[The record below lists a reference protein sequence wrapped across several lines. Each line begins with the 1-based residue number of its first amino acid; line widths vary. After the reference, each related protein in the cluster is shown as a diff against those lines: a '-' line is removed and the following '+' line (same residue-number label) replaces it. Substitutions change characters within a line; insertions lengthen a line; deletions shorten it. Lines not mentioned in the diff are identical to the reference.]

1 MPTVLI
7 TGASRGIGLGLA
19 GHYAAAGWR
28 VLACCRN
35 PDAVDAPDGA
45 ELLAL
50 DVADDASI
58 AALAGRLEGQPIDLL
73 INNAGVYGPRDA
85 VVGNV
90 KPEDWLAVLRVNTVA
105 PMMVTQALLP
115 NIRAGERKAIAIIS
129 SKVGSIADNSSGN
142 SYIYR
147 SSKTAVNQVAKSL
160 SIDLGGEDI
169 TVVTLH
175 PGWVQ
180 TDMGGPNALISTE
193 TSVEGLTALLD
204 RLTPDDSGKFF
215 NYDGTEIPW

>member
-7 TGASRGIGLGLA
+7 TGASRGIGLGLVR
-19 GHYAAAGWR
+19 HYAAAGWQ
-28 VLACCRN
+28 VLACCRG
-35 PDAVDAPDGA
+35 PEAVDAPDDV
-45 ELLAL
+45 ELIAL
-50 DVADDASI
+50 DVADDARI
-58 AALAGRLEGQPIDLL
+58 TGLTDGLAGRPIDLL
-73 INNAGVYGPRDA
+73 INNAGIYGPRDA

-90 KPEDWLAVLRVNTVA
+90 KSADWLEVLRVNTIA

-115 NIRAGERKAIAIIS
+115 NIRAGNGKIIAIVS

-147 SSKTAVNQVAKSL
+147 SSKTAVNQVSKSL
-160 SIDLGGEDI
+160 SIDLRAEGI
-169 TVVTLH
+169 TVVALH

-193 TSVEGLTALLD
+193 TSIDGMTALLD

-215 NYDGTEIPW
+215 NYDGAEIPW

>member
-19 GHYAAAGWR
+19 RHYAAAGWQ

-35 PDAVDAPDGA
+35 PDAVDAPDGV
-45 ELLAL
+45 ELIAL
-50 DVADDASI
+50 DVADDSQI
-58 AALAGRLEGQPIDLL
+58 AALADALAGRPIDLL

-90 KPEDWLAVLRVNTVA
+90 KSEDWLAVLRINTVA
-105 PMMVTQALLP
+105 PLMVTQALLP
-115 NIRAGERKAIAIIS
+115 NIRAGDGKIIAIVS

-160 SIDLGGEDI
+160 SIDLEGAGI
-169 TVVTLH
+169 TAVALH
-175 PGWVQ
+175 PGWVR

-193 TSVEGLTALLD
+193 TSVQGLTTLLD
-204 RLTPDDSGKFF
+204 RLTPGDSGKFF
-215 NYDGTEIPW
+215 NYDGAEIPW

>member
-7 TGASRGIGLGLA
+7 TGASRGIGLGLVR
-19 GHYAAAGWR
+19 HYAAAGWQ
-28 VLACCRN
+28 VLACCRE
-35 PDAVDAPDGA
+35 PEAVDAPAGV
-45 ELLAL
+45 ERIAL
-50 DVADDASI
+50 DVADDARI
-58 AALAGRLEGQPIDLL
+58 AALADGLAGRPIDLL
-73 INNAGVYGPRDA
+73 INNAGIYGPRDA

-90 KPEDWLAVLRVNTVA
+90 KSADWLEVLRVNTIA

-115 NIRAGERKAIAIIS
+115 NIRAGNRKIIAIVS

-147 SSKTAVNQVAKSL
+147 SSKTAVNQVSKSL
-160 SIDLGGEDI
+160 SIDLRAEDI
-169 TVVTLH
+169 TVVALH

-193 TSVEGLTALLD
+193 TS
-204 RLTPDDSGKFF
+204 
-215 NYDGTEIPW
+215 I

>member
-7 TGASRGIGLGLA
+7 TGASRGIGLGLVR
-19 GHYAAAGWR
+19 HYAAAGWQ
-28 VLACCRN
+28 VLACCRD
-35 PDAVDAPDGA
+35 PEAVDAPDDV
-45 ELLAL
+45 ELIAL
-50 DVADDASI
+50 DVADDARI
-58 AALAGRLEGQPIDLL
+58 AGLADGLAGRPIDLL
-73 INNAGVYGPRDA
+73 INNAGIYGPRDA

-90 KPEDWLAVLRVNTVA
+90 KPSDWLEVLRVNTIA

-115 NIRAGERKAIAIIS
+115 NIRAGEGKIIAIVS

-147 SSKTAVNQVAKSL
+147 SSKTAVNQVSKSL
-160 SIDLGGEDI
+160 SIDLRAEGI
-169 TVVTLH
+169 TVVALH

-193 TSVEGLTALLD
+193 TSIDGMTALLD

-215 NYDGTEIPW
+215 NYDGAEIPW

>member
-19 GHYAAAGWR
+19 RHYAAAGWR

-35 PDAVDAPDGA
+35 PEASDAPDGVA
-45 ELLAL
+45 PVAL
-50 DVADDASI
+50 DVADDAGI
-58 AALAGRLEGQPIDLL
+58 RAMADGLAGRPIDLL

-90 KPEDWLAVLRVNTVA
+90 RSEDWLEVLRVNTVA

-115 NIRAGERKAIAIIS
+115 NIRAGAGKTIAIVS

-160 SIDLGGEDI
+160 SIDLGGEGI

-193 TSVEGLTALLD
+193 TSVRGMTALLA

-215 NYDGTEIPW
+215 NYDGAEIPW

>member
-7 TGASRGIGLGLA
+7 TGASRGIGLGLLR
-19 GHYAAAGWR
+19 HYAAAGWQ
-28 VLACCRN
+28 VLACCRE
-35 PDAVDAPDGA
+35 PEAVDAPDGV
-45 ELLAL
+45 ERIAL
-50 DVADDASI
+50 DVADDARI
-58 AALAGRLEGQPIDLL
+58 AALADGLAGRPIDLL
-73 INNAGVYGPRDA
+73 INNAGIYGPRDA

-90 KPEDWLAVLRVNTVA
+90 KSADWLEVLRINTIA

-115 NIRAGERKAIAIIS
+115 NIRAGNRKIIAIVS

-147 SSKTAVNQVAKSL
+147 SSKTAVNQVSKSL
-160 SIDLGGEDI
+160 SIDLRAEDI
-169 TVVTLH
+169 TVVALH

-193 TSVEGLTALLD
+193 TSIHGMTTLLD

-215 NYDGTEIPW
+215 NYDGAEIPW